1 MKENKSNLALDKN
14 LKEIVIDASNKSFG
28 RVASLVCYYLLQKDL
43 PFYQPNKVFKRK
55 VKVINL
61 SKIRFTGKKLDQK
74 LIRWH
79 TGYVGHLKERKL
91 KELWEKKPEEIF
103 KKAVKGM
110 LPKNRLLKKRIK
122 LLELIK

>member
-1 MKENKSNLALDKN
+1 ML
-14 LKEIVIDASNKSFG
+14 VIKVSEG
-28 RVASLVCYYLLQKDL
+28 LLL
-43 PFYQPNKVFKRK
+43 WFVITCFKKICHFINQIKFLK